1 MNLKMNNRIQTARL
15 AVGIA
20 TALAATQ
27 AFAVDTGASGM
38 NSLHM
43 WLMVWVPLGCAIII
57 IGLGVGLIAHL
68 VKIHHLVNPVI
79 GLVVAGSASALVG
92 YFFT

>member
-1 MNLKMNNRIQTARL
+1 MNLKMKNRIQTARL
-15 AVGIA
+15 AVGLA

-27 AFAVDTGASGM
+27 AFAVDSGSSGM

-43 WLMVWVPLGCAIII
+43 WMMVWIPLGCALIII
-57 IGLGVGLIAHL
+57 ALGVGLMAHL

-92 YFFT
+92 YFIS